1 MAKTTVNIDR
11 KKGLEIVHQYYR
23 PPHASS
29 GEARDITEIIELI
42 DLALEDFQNGRG
54 TPKDKRLKIRWAYAK
69 EFVEKPGKGLNLV
82 VMKIAGRQYGNMSPD
97 RERRPWKPQHRE
109 TRQHPDYEDKMII
122 VESIW
127 LETDVEF
134 KIMTPDCSKLQDLA
148 LLFEDF
154 MDCYRYFFL
163 DQGIQHLQ
171 FVERKE
177 DDVETIGG
185 TELYVAP
192 FMFRYRFERIYHTV
206 KSKIQDVRVQY
217 DVGAP
222 EKVETI
228 DEELGKKQYSID
240 RGS

>member
-1 MAKTTVNIDR
+1 MSDVNVGID
-11 KKGLEIVHQYYR
+11 KVKGLEVVKQYYY
-23 PPHASS
+23 PPRASS
-29 GEARDITEIIELI
+29 GESRDITEIIELI
-42 DLALEDFQNGRG
+42 DLALEDFQKGRG
-54 TPKDKRLKIRWAYAK
+54 TPKDKQLKIRWAYAK
-69 EFVEKPGKGLNLV
+69 EFIEQPGKGLNLV

-97 RERRPWKPQHRE
+97 RQRRPWKPQHRE
-109 TRQHPDYEDKMII
+109 TRQHPDYPDKAII
-122 VESIW
+122 VESVW
-127 LETDVEF
+127 LETMVEF

-154 MDCYRYFFL
+154 MDTYRWFFL

-177 DDVETIGG
+177 DTVEEIGG

-192 FMFRYRFERIYHTV
+192 FKFMYRFERIYHSV
-206 KSKIQDVRVQY
+206 KSKIKKIRVQY

-222 EKVETI
+222 EKVETT
-228 DEELGKKQYSID
+228 DEELGIQKYSIN